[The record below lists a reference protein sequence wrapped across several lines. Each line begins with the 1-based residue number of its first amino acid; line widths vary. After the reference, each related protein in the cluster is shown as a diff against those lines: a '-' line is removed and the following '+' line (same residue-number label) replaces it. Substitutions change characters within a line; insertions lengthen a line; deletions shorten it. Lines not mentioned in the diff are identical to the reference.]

1 MIKKSAAAIS
11 AQLKRVVKSGD
22 NSHFTLEERQ
32 KYHFDV
38 IEDIGVLLRIRLKDK
53 NPPCIITFRTEAGD
67 NNKIF
72 KVFYSH
78 DLREPNEQTNHGSE
92 VNVSDRFCSHQ

>member
-1 MIKKSAAAIS
+1 M
-11 AQLKRVVKSGD
+11 VKSGD
-22 NSHFTLEERQ
+22 TSHFTLEERQ
-32 KYHFDV
+32 KLQFDV

-53 NPPCIITFRTEAGD
+53 NPPCIISFRTEEAER
-67 NNKIF
+67 NKIF

-92 VNVSDRFCSHQ
+92 VNVSDYISKKL